1 VPAAQTGASQAPAVP
16 VYATRLPASQR
27 LAYDLKRGMFSGTGE
42 LQWQHDGQ
50 RYQAGLDG
58 RVAGIQILTW
68 RSEGRIDSAGLAPAR
83 YTDKRRGS
91 SEQAANFLRDKGTV
105 VYSGPS
111 VEHAVPRGGQDRLSW
126 MVQIAAILEARAAQP
141 PVAGEQISIWV
152 SGARGDADVWVFRC
166 LGKQNTQLGGQPVAT
181 MAFAR
186 EPREPYDTRVEV
198 WLDPA
203 RQHLPV
209 VARLG
214 SAQGDDVL
222 ELRLR
227 PAP

>member
-1 VPAAQTGASQAPAVP
+1 MPAP
-16 VYATRLPASQR
+16 QR
-27 LAYDLKRGMFSGTGE
+27 LAYDLKRGLLTGTGE
-42 LQWQHDGQ
+42 LTWQHDGQ
-50 RYQAGLDG
+50 NYQAGLDG
-58 RVAGIQILTW
+58 RVAGFSILTW
-68 RSEGRIDSAGLAPAR
+68 RSEGRMDSAGLAPVR
-83 YTDKRRGS
+83 FTDKRRGS
-91 SEQAANFLRDKGTV
+91 AEQAANFLRDKGVV

-126 MVQIAAILEARAAQP
+126 MVQIAAILEARPAQP
-141 PVAGEQISIWV
+141 PAPGERLSIWV
-152 SGARGDADVWVFRC
+152 SGARGDADVWVFRS
-166 LGKQNTQLGGQPVAT
+166 LGAQAVAAGGQSVTAL
-181 MAFAR
+181 AFVR

-214 SAQGDDVL
+214 SARGDDVL

-227 PAP
+227 P